1 MEQGYPALQA
11 VSLPTVLSWTS
22 MQTENKISL
31 SYLLDQQSITPL
43 MGLSE
48 KQNEEK
54 MAPAFLLPALRANPV
69 HAKLQAWGEWRRPV
83 SSRVYSEESGV
94 LVLLKEYYTLELTA
108 VLRHHCCLPFSP
120 TMFFFSTLSL
130 FVCFFNWRII
140 AVQYCVGFCHT
151 SPWISHRHTY
161 VSFLLNLPPTSHLPP
176 ATIPLL

>member
-22 MQTENKISL
+22 IQTENKISL

-69 HAKLQAWGEWRRPV
+69 HAKLQVWGE
-83 SSRVYSEESGV
+83 
-94 LVLLKEYYTLELTA
+94 
-108 VLRHHCCLPFSP
+108 
-120 TMFFFSTLSL
+120 
-130 FVCFFNWRII
+130 
-140 AVQYCVGFCHT
+140 
-151 SPWISHRHTY
+151 
-161 VSFLLNLPPTSHLPP
+161 
-176 ATIPLL
+176 